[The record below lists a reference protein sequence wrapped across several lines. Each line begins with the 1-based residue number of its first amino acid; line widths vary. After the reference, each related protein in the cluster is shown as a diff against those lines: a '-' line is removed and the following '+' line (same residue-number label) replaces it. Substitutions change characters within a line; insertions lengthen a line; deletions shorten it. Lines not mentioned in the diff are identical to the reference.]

1 MTDLDTGAPASAAAN
16 AALLE
21 RYMTRVWNDGEW
33 DVARELVSDE
43 MVVHGAGG
51 QVVKQG
57 PEGVIGL
64 VAAWRTAFPD
74 GRMTVHEYLA
84 EGDVVADRMTWTGTH
99 SGEFYGIAPT
109 GRTVCCT
116 SIGTD
121 RIVGG
126 IITEGWGELDMLG
139 MMQQL
144 GAVPALF
151 PATSGAWD
159 DDGPT
164 RVAPGAAGDVEE
176 VRTLAVRTVER
187 LGAPDDA
194 GPAEVVDPDA
204 FVDHNPTTGRTGLAG
219 TREFAARLRGAM
231 PDLAWRAD
239 RGHTVVQGDR
249 ALVRWTATGRH
260 TGGALMGVEATGRDL
275 SWTGSDIVRVR
286 DGRCVER
293 WTCADLF
300 SVAQQLGVTG

>member
-1 MTDLDTGAPASAAAN
+1 MTDLDTGAPAVPATN
-16 AALLE
+16 AELLE
-21 RYMTRVWNDGEW
+21 RYMSRVWNGGEW
-33 DVARELVSDE
+33 DTARALVSDE

-64 VAAWRTAFPD
+64 VTAWRNAFPD
-74 GRMTVHEYLA
+74 GRMVVHEYLS
-84 EGDVVADRMTWTGTH
+84 EGELVADRMTWEGTH

-109 GRTVCCT
+109 GATVSCT

-144 GAVPALF
+144 GALPALF
-151 PATSGAWD
+151 PPTSGAWD

-164 RVAPGAAGDVEE
+164 CAAPGAPAHAET
-176 VRTLAVRTVER
+176 VRTLAVRTVQR
-187 LGAPDDA
+187 LGAADDA
-194 GPAEVVDPDA
+194 GLTDVVDADA

-219 TREFAARLRGAM
+219 TRAFAGRLREAL
-231 PDLAWRAD
+231 PDVTWRPS
-239 RGHTVVQGDR
+239 GHTVVDGDR
-249 ALVRWTATGRH
+249 ALVRWTAGGKH
-260 TGGALMGVEATGRDL
+260 TGAPLMGVEATGLDL
-275 SWTGSDIVRVR
+275 SWTGSDILRVQG
-286 DGRCVER
+286 GRCVER

-300 SVAQQLGVTG
+300 SVAQQLGVMG